1 MRFLRYDF
9 SVGLLSSTAAKRDT
23 FRSPLTSLRPGAQ
36 KNIQLEAQLE
46 EKTSLLALKSFVSHA
61 CEVLGLWKI
70 LCEHQFHVIADMLD
84 KVKTIFFSVD

>member
-1 MRFLRYDF
+1 MNLNF
-9 SVGLLSSTAAKRDT
+9 SFCSAGLLSNVMKKN
-23 FRSPLTSLRPGAQ
+23 PLTPLHPGSQ

-46 EKTSLLALKSFVSHA
+46 EKTSLLALKSFVSHS

-84 KVKTIFFSVD
+84 EVCSCL